1 MVFFISGE
9 RHLFLSLVQR
19 SGEPDEFPVAQES
32 DWLGIGLLQQQQQS
46 GEKNCTQKDLLFL
59 YVPIGDPLKKRTLMF
74 VFDIPCAA

>member
-46 GEKNCTQKDLLFL
+46 GEKIAHRKTFFFYMYQLEIL
-59 YVPIGDPLKKRTLMF
+59 
-74 VFDIPCAA
+74 